1 MRGKRADNEAVSDVS
16 EDERAAAR
24 GGDGVPRRRRRRPE
38 ARTSRRVR
46 GRRPPVVPWRMIGFL
61 LGLGILAGFAAVN
74 IEHRS
79 DVSFGFFVFSDVPV
93 FLSILVAF
101 IAGALFV
108 LPLALRRGRRMR
120 DAQLAN
126 TATEGQVRAAVAAGA
141 KRRRL
146 LGDGAAG
153 DTVAGDT
160 VVDDTTEDEAGVEEE
175 PLGLAAPGRGSSS
188 RKRGGGTEKP
198 SRRDSSKR
206 STPRRR
212 GAGGGK

>member
-1 MRGKRADNEAVSDVS
+1 
-16 EDERAAAR
+16 
-24 GGDGVPRRRRRRPE
+24 
-38 ARTSRRVR
+38 
-46 GRRPPVVPWRMIGFL
+46 MIGFL

-126 TATEGQVRAAVAAGA
+126 TATEGQVRAAVADGA

-146 LGDGAAG
+146 LGDGA
-153 DTVAGDT
+153 
-160 VVDDTTEDEAGVEEE
+160 VDDTIEDEAGVEEE